1 MIKYSLICDKDHE
14 FEGWFSNSDAFDTQV
29 KRGFVDC
36 PHCGSIKVS
45 KALMAPA
52 ISTARK
58 KQARAEAAIRSKLAA
73 GAAAASAASASPA
86 VPASGSE
93 MTLLDPQQQ
102 QLRAALRELH
112 EKIAAN
118 TDDVGDKFP
127 EEARKIHY
135 GDAPARSIRGSAT
148 IEQAKEL
155 WDEGIPVLPVPAL
168 PDERN

>member
-1 MIKYSLICDKDHE
+1 MIKYALICDKGHE
-14 FEGWFSNSDAFDTQV
+14 FESWFSNSDAFDKQV

-45 KALMAPA
+45 KALMAPSV
-52 ISTARK
+52 STGRK
-58 KQARAEAAIRSKLAA
+58 KDARAQAARAEIARVARAQNAA
-73 GAAAASAASASPA
+73 GPGPGDMA
-86 VPASGSE
+86 
-93 MTLLDPQQQ
+93 LLEAQQQ

-118 TDDVGDKFP
+118 TDDVGDRFP
-127 EEARKIHY
+127 DEARKIHD
-135 GDAPARSIRGSAT
+135 GDAPARSIRGQAT

-155 WDEGIPVLPVPAL
+155 WEEGIPVLPVPSL